1 MFFDA
6 VFASAIAACFI
17 PVFSEYLEKRGREE
31 AFRFAGQFITAV
43 ALLTGGLTLLGMALP
58 GPMVALFADYADPQ
72 TTALATSLTR
82 VMFPTVFFSGVGL
95 LPGGGAPGP
104 GPLHRPRPHVHGVQ
118 SGHHRLLFHL

>member
-82 VMFPTVFFSGVGL
+82 VMFPTVFFSGVAFSLVGVL
-95 LPGGGAPGP
+95 QAQDHFTPPP
-104 GPLHRPRPHVHGVQ
+104 PSCPRCPIW
-118 SGHHRLLFHL
+118 SSSPTFSP